1 MNIDFDLYKKSK
13 TLVPDRTKDY
23 EDYLRR
29 KIATSNR
36 AEIIKMEID
45 ELDMKKQELMKEY
58 DREIGLMSVEDE
70 LKGEDINKLT
80 FALNTVL
87 KIIDNDGSIGLDR
100 IEEIATVQDISFS
113 ELKSAI
119 PDSMGDKILKHH
131 LHTVQGRSK
140 YDSLI

>member
-13 TLVPDRTKDY
+13 TLIPDRTKDY

-45 ELDMKKQELMKEY
+45 ELDMKKQELKKEY

>member
-13 TLVPDRTKDY
+13 TLIPDRTKDY

-80 FALNTVL
+80 FALNSVL

>member
-13 TLVPDRTKDY
+13 TLIPDRTKDY

-140 YDSLI
+140 

>member
-13 TLVPDRTKDY
+13 TLIPDRTKDY

>member
-1 MNIDFDLYKKSK
+1 
-13 TLVPDRTKDY
+13 
-23 EDYLRR
+23 
-29 KIATSNR
+29 
-36 AEIIKMEID
+36 MEID